1 MKSPTQ
7 KQESQNETGTQKSNS
22 PEQSRPDKIES
33 FGEKQETQKFWRRL
47 IFDVFGIIN
56 QDEYIE
62 FEKRVLVGRTKF
74 IDAYIPSTGIV
85 IEQKSQG
92 VDLTLPERQSD
103 GSLLTPFEQA
113 KRYYDWL
120 PVSQKG
126 G

>member
-1 MKSPTQ
+1 MNR
-7 KQESQNETGTQKSNS
+7 QEQNSESKNIAGT
-22 PEQSRPDKIES
+22 PEPNQHSEIEPLS
-33 FGEKQETQKFWRRL
+33 ERQDTQKFWRKL

-92 VDLTLPERQSD
+92 VDLTLPERRDCTMNCVKVKS
-103 GSLLTPFEQA
+103 T
-113 KRYYDWL
+113 
-120 PVSQKG
+120 G
-126 G
+126 GLHHERGKTGKTQDK